1 MELEKWMLHVAVARR
16 VVGDLWEMG
25 TMCAEPEG
33 VRCVRFGVRIE
44 VVVDE
49 EGGLGGDDE

>member
-1 MELEKWMLHVAVARR
+1 MLHVAVARR
-16 VVGDLWEMG
+16 AVGDLWEMG

-33 VRCVRFGVRIE
+33 VRCVRFGVGMK

-49 EGGLGGDDE
+49 EGCLGGDE